1 MAKDAPDRATVV
13 TFVAKLIKSDPEISY
28 ADMKKKCRD
37 AGLHIYP
44 LIVGLARKELG
55 MAPSVKAKT
64 APKPAGKRGPGRPRK
79 DAAAAAPAPTAAPAK
94 RGPGRPPKARALLA
108 TGDAAGALAA
118 LEREFSAMRE
128 ALRAIADVAS
138 RF

>member
-28 ADMKKKCRD
+28 GDMKKKCRD

-55 MAPSVKAKT
+55 MAPSAKAKS

-79 DAAAAAPAPTAAPAK
+79 DAAAAAPTAAPAK
-94 RGPGRPPKARALLA
+94 RGPGRPPKARTMLA

>member
-1 MAKDAPDRATVV
+1 MAKDTADRATVV
-13 TFVAKLIKSDPEISY
+13 TFVAKLLKSEPDMAYS
-28 ADMKKKCRD
+28 DMKKKCKD

-55 MAPSVKAKT
+55 WSSAAKA
-64 APKPAGKRGPGRPRK
+64 KPAGKRGPGRPRK
-79 DAAAAAPAPTAAPAK
+79 NADFATNAPAK
-94 RGPGRPPKARALLA
+94 RGPGRPPKVRSMGS

-118 LEREFSAMRE
+118 LEREFSKMRE

-138 RF
+138 HF